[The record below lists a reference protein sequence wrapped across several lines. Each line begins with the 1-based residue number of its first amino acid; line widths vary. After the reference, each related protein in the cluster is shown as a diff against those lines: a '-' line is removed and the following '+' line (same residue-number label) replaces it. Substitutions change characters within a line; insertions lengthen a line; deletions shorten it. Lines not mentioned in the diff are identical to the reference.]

1 MTSQNHTKFLL
12 VLLIIAP
19 LLFSSC
25 LTKKIK
31 ENKLAG
37 TWEEIVH
44 NSNIT
49 DKEQWVF
56 NSDGLFTISLIND
69 SGNIV
74 IAERYV
80 GEWSVQQ
87 KVSKAYLFLDAEPS
101 PYYTF
106 YEISKIKKT
115 ALILTVQ
122 DGGQYLREFKKIE

>member
-1 MTSQNHTKFLL
+1 MTKQYHTKLL
-12 VLLIIAP
+12 LALFIIAP

-49 DKEQWVF
+49 EKEQWIF
-56 NSDGLFTISLIND
+56 GSDGILTISLIDD
-69 SGNIV
+69 SSNV
-74 IAERYV
+74 IEERHI
-80 GEWSVQQ
+80 GEWTVQQ
-87 KVSKAYLFLDAEPS
+87 KVSKAYLSLDVEPQPVYS
-101 PYYTF
+101 F
-106 YEISKIKKT
+106 YEITKIKKT

-122 DGGQYLREFKKIE
+122 DGGQYLREFEKAD